1 MDLETILS
9 EIFLNKIK
17 DKSLEKCENSV
28 EVIRSIVFEKGM
40 ESLFD
45 VFSETIRQDII
56 NTIKIDWMLLVQMK
70 NHKKMVFFR
79 RKSN

>member
-56 NTIKIDWMLLVQMK
+56 NTIKNRLDAVSTNEESQENGI
-70 NHKKMVFFR
+70 F
-79 RKSN
+79 